1 MGVYI
6 MRFSKF
12 SDLHYA
18 ENRFTDK
25 TIAVTGA
32 TGGIGI
38 PLCKELLK
46 RKASLILVDRNYK
59 KSLELKETLLKEFC
73 GAKICN
79 IAADLSS
86 IANVKKAVEELKKYS
101 IDIFIHNAGAY
112 SIPRYKSDSGYDNV
126 FTINFISPYYIIK
139 ELLPYLCE
147 KQGRV
152 VIMGSIAHRYSK
164 ANFFDIDFSKCK
176 KASLVY
182 GNAKRFL
189 MFSLYELFKDK
200 PEMLS
205 VVHPGITFT
214 GITNHYH
221 RLIFALI
228 KYPMKVIFM
237 RPEKACMCAV
247 EGILKS
253 TPYGYWIGPALF
265 DIWGKMKLKRLK
277 TDRLEC
283 EQIGRKAEEIYN
295 EQTKKY

>member
-1 MGVYI
+1 
-6 MRFSKF
+6 
-12 SDLHYA
+12 
-18 ENRFTDK
+18 
-25 TIAVTGA
+25 
-32 TGGIGI
+32 
-38 PLCKELLK
+38 
-46 RKASLILVDRNYK
+46 
-59 KSLELKETLLKEFC
+59 
-73 GAKICN
+73 
-79 IAADLSS
+79 
-86 IANVKKAVEELKKYS
+86 
-101 IDIFIHNAGAY
+101 
-112 SIPRYKSDSGYDNV
+112 
-126 FTINFISPYYIIK
+126 
-139 ELLPYLCE
+139 
-147 KQGRV
+147 
-152 VIMGSIAHRYSK
+152 MGSIAHRYSK